1 MDSQEQTTIEVKK
14 KELTPERL
22 AQLQKARD
30 LALVTRKEKADL
42 KTKEKALAK
51 LELETKKKQVEDRM
65 MALNGV
71 PKEAPA
77 PAPAPPAPKPKK
89 EKKIVYVDPSSSSE
103 EEIEY
108 VKRPKAHKRP
118 VEEQV
123 SRAHLQDQMNRLRRE
138 QMMNMMFSSRGY

>member
-1 MDSQEQTTIEVKK
+1 MDSQDQTTIEVKK

-22 AQLQKARD
+22 AQLQKAREM
-30 LALVTRKEKADL
+30 ALVTRKEKADL

-51 LELETKKKQVEDRM
+51 LELETKKKHVEDRM
-65 MALNGV
+65 MALNGE

-77 PAPAPPAPKPKK
+77 APKPKK

-108 VKRPKAHKRP
+108 VKRPKAPKSRAP
-118 VEEQV
+118 EEQI
-123 SRAHLQDQMNRLRRE
+123 SRAHLQDQMQRLRRE

>member
-1 MDSQEQTTIEVKK
+1 MDSQDQTTVEVKK
-14 KELTPERL
+14 KELSPERL
-22 AQLQKARD
+22 VQLQKARE

-65 MALNGV
+65 LALNGEPKAPKAE
-71 PKEAPA
+71 PKE
-77 PAPAPPAPKPKK
+77 APKPKK
-89 EKKIVYVDPSSSSE
+89 EKKVVYVDPSSSSE

-108 VKRPKAHKRP
+108 IKRPKTSKARAP
-118 VEEQV
+118 EEQI

>member
-14 KELTPERL
+14 KELSPERL
-22 AQLQKARD
+22 VQLQKARE

-65 MALNGV
+65 MALNGE
-71 PKEAPA
+71 PKAPKVE
-77 PAPAPPAPKPKK
+77 KPKK
-89 EKKIVYVDPSSSSE
+89 EKKVVYVDPSSSSE

-108 VKRPKAHKRP
+108 IKRPKAPKARAP
-118 VEEQV
+118 EEQI

>member
-14 KELTPERL
+14 KELSPERL
-22 AQLQKARD
+22 VQLQKARE

-65 MALNGV
+65 LALNGE
-71 PKEAPA
+71 PKAPKVE
-77 PAPAPPAPKPKK
+77 PPAPKPKK
-89 EKKIVYVDPSSSSE
+89 EKKVVYVDPSSSSE

-108 VKRPKAHKRP
+108 IKRPKAPKARAP
-118 VEEQV
+118 EEQI